1 MPLVRSKNKT
11 CEIPLRVI
19 DIDERGC
26 HLLVKIS
33 INKSRGHYFVLDTGA
48 SMTVLDK
55 NLESLYQHAHDMHAE
70 LKSYALG
77 ENEIQTSWASIDEFR
92 IGKVIIRDLKIVL
105 VDLSGITEIYKQYG
119 RMKISG
125 LLGGD
130 FLKDHKAVIN
140 YKKKS
145 MKLYL

>member
-1 MPLVRSKNKT
+1 MPSTRLKSKF
-11 CEIPLRVI
+11 CEVPLRLV

-26 HLLVKIS
+26 HILVKIS

-55 NLESLYQHAHDMHAE
+55 NLGALYQPSEINPE

-77 ENEIQTSWASIDEFR
+77 EQEIQTSWAIVHEFR
-92 IGKVIIRDLKIVL
+92 IGKVKEIDFRLVL
-105 VDLSGITEIYKQYG
+105 VDLSSITEIYKQYG
-119 RMKISG
+119 RIRIAG

-130 FLKDHKAVIN
+130 FLKEHKAVIN
-140 YKKKS
+140 YKKS
-145 MKLYL
+145 SLKLYL